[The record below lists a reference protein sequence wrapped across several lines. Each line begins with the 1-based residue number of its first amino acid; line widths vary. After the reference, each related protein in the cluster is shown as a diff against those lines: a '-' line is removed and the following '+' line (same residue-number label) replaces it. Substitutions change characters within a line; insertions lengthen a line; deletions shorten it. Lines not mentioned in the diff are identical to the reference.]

1 MENLKPF
8 NEFLTESVEDKQP
21 WVIFKIMNTGLY
33 KKEEIVNS
41 RRIAKGRTNKMMDNI
56 ASSEEGVGYM
66 TLSAW
71 EKHVKNYKI
80 QESSEVSNLD

>member
-8 NEFLTESVEDKQP
+8 NEFLAESVEDKQP

-41 RRIAKGRTNKMMDNI
+41 HRIAKGKANKMMDNI
-56 ASSEEGVGYM
+56 TSPEEGVGYM

-80 QESSEVSNLD
+80 QES